1 MPLIGIA
8 VSIRPFPFPK
18 RMVLTV
24 FLGSTPHVSHFS
36 WIHHHHMR
44 TCSGRRD
51 GYVRWNYWIHR
62 HLLPTSNS
70 HLQRVHIT
78 FTNQPSLFAVMD
90 EKSKYKQQLTCI
102 RILEDDSYNVSV
114 RKHRKPY
121 SRPHAERVGG
131 WAPSGAD
138 WARLPKCISCQDK
151 DPEHCHFIGVYQ
163 SLSILEMQVSS
174 LFSGCRMLES
184 LGSGPT
190 FSFPPA
196 EIPCYPNLFNVPM
209 SPKNHHRPAGERLCA
224 PMVFIFFITF
234 MQGCCVKLL
243 FPLFERER
251 VDQQRAEIIFCSCEL
266 SEHIICGE
274 CAHYLKI

>member
-1 MPLIGIA
+1 
-8 VSIRPFPFPK
+8 
-18 RMVLTV
+18 
-24 FLGSTPHVSHFS
+24 
-36 WIHHHHMR
+36 
-44 TCSGRRD
+44 
-51 GYVRWNYWIHR
+51 
-62 HLLPTSNS
+62 
-70 HLQRVHIT
+70 
-78 FTNQPSLFAVMD
+78 MD

-114 RKHRKPY
+114 RKHRKPC

-131 WAPSGAD
+131 WAPLGAD

-209 SPKNHHRPAGERLCA
+209 SPK
-224 PMVFIFFITF
+224 IIT
-234 MQGCCVKLL
+234 
-243 FPLFERER
+243 
-251 VDQQRAEIIFCSCEL
+251 DQQVRGFVRQWYSFFLLLLCRDAASNCCFRCLKERGLISNEPRSYFAAANCRNTSYVV
-266 SEHIICGE
+266 SVHII
-274 CAHYLKI
+274 